1 MSKTV
6 ELTYK
11 KGVSLTIAQELQR
24 YDHLREDFKM
34 EKMESLLRIQK
45 MLSSEIENCNK
56 LKQQHIYQGET
67 K

>member
-24 YDHLREDFKM
+24 YDHIREDFKM
-34 EKMESLLRIQK
+34 EKMGSLLRIQE
-45 MLSSEIENCNK
+45 MLTNEMSKNYI
-56 LKQQHIYQGET
+56 GGM
-67 K
+67 